1 MNLYSPGLF
10 GLNITSTF
18 IFIVIPVV
26 SVLSVFLV
34 KRKFLWTAPI
44 ISTLLV
50 ILFSVSISGI
60 TLLTEEEYRGMFL
73 VFIVPIQ
80 FVIVTLLTVILY
92 LVLYV
97 IKRRKNK

>member
-80 FVIVTLLTVILY
+80 FVIVILLTVILY